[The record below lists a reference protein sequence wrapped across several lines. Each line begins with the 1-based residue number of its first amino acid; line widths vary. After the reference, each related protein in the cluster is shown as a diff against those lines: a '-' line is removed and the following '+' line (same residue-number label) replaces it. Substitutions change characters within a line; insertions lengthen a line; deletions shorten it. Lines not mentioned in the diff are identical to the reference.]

1 MQLYVLFVTAV
12 ALAMDAF
19 AVSVSSGIQ
28 IPDTKVRHGVKIGLF
43 FGFFQFLMPV
53 IGWAAGQ
60 TFAKY
65 IDMYDHYI
73 AFILLAF
80 IGAKM
85 VKEAFSSDD
94 GCETDSRNPLDTKV
108 LFLLAIA
115 TSIDA
120 LAVGISFALMNVN
133 IRTSSVLIGIVTF
146 FICFL
151 GVMIGKKIGCLF
163 RKKAEIAGGIVLI
176 MIGLKILI
184 EGIAG

>member
-1 MQLYVLFVTAV
+1 MPLYVLFVTAL

-28 IPDTKVRHGVKIGLF
+28 IPNTKMRHGVKIGLY
-43 FGFFQFLMPV
+43 FGFFQCLMPI

-65 IDMYDHYI
+65 IDMYDHYV

-80 IGAKM
+80 IGARM
-85 VKEAFSSDD
+85 VKGAFGEDD
-94 GCETDSRNPLDTKV
+94 SKMDARNPLDTKI

-120 LAVGISFALMNVN
+120 LAVGISFALINVN
-133 IRTSSVLIGIVTF
+133 IWLSSAMIGIITF
-146 FICFL
+146 FVCFA

-176 MIGLKILI
+176 IIGLKILV

>member
-65 IDMYDHYI
+65 IDM
-73 AFILLAF
+73 
-80 IGAKM
+80 
-85 VKEAFSSDD
+85 
-94 GCETDSRNPLDTKV
+94 
-108 LFLLAIA
+108 
-115 TSIDA
+115 
-120 LAVGISFALMNVN
+120 
-133 IRTSSVLIGIVTF
+133 
-146 FICFL
+146 
-151 GVMIGKKIGCLF
+151 
-163 RKKAEIAGGIVLI
+163 
-176 MIGLKILI
+176 
-184 EGIAG
+184 